1 MRAMHDFRVLARYAV
16 FAVFVLSV
24 VVALAAWLLRT
35 RRVSPFGALGRALR
49 GASDP
54 LIRPVEARLVRLG
67 GNPVNAAWWLVVVV
81 ALGGIVLLSLLD
93 WAVGTVYGITA
104 AAGGGPRAVLAFL
117 IGALYSILFAAL
129 LIRVIGSWFGVFRY
143 SRWMRPAYVLTD
155 WLVEPIRR
163 LLPPMGALDWSP
175 LVAWL
180 VLWLL
185 KQLLLKAV
193 FF

>member
-1 MRAMHDFRVLARYAV
+1 MHDFRVLVRYAV

-24 VVALAAWLLRT
+24 VVAFTAWLVRA

-49 GASDP
+49 AASDP
-54 LIRPVEARLVRLG
+54 LIRPVEMRLVRLG
-67 GNPVNAAWWLVVVV
+67 GNPVNAGWWLVVVV
-81 ALGGIVLLSLLD
+81 ALGGVVLLSLLE
-93 WAVGTVYGITA
+93 WAVGLFYGISA

-117 IGALYSILFAAL
+117 IGALYSVLFAAL
-129 LIRVIGSWFGVFRY
+129 LLRVIGSWFGLFRY
-143 SRWMRPAYVLTD
+143 SRWMRPAYALTD

-185 KQLLLKAV
+185 KQLLLNV
-193 FF
+193 VLL

>member
-1 MRAMHDFRVLARYAV
+1 MHDFRVLVRYAV

-24 VVALAAWLLRT
+24 VVAFTAWLVRA

-49 GASDP
+49 AASDP
-54 LIRPVEARLVRLG
+54 LIRPVEMRLVRLG
-67 GNPVNAAWWLVVVV
+67 GNPVNAGWWLVVVV
-81 ALGGIVLLSLLD
+81 ALGGVVLLSLLD
-93 WAVGTVYGITA
+93 WAVGLFYGISA

-117 IGALYSILFAAL
+117 IGALYSVLFAAL
-129 LIRVIGSWFGVFRY
+129 LLRVIGSWFGLFRY
-143 SRWMRPAYVLTD
+143 ARWMRPAYALTD

-185 KQLLLKAV
+185 KQLLLNV
-193 FF
+193 VLL

>member
-1 MRAMHDFRVLARYAV
+1 MHDFRVLVRYAV

-24 VVALAAWLLRT
+24 VVAFTAWLVRA

-49 GASDP
+49 AASDP
-54 LIRPVEARLVRLG
+54 LIRPVEVRLVRLG
-67 GNPVNAAWWLVVVV
+67 GNPVNAGWWLVVVV
-81 ALGGIVLLSLLD
+81 ALGGVVLLSLLE
-93 WAVGTVYGITA
+93 WAVGLFYGISA

-117 IGALYSILFAAL
+117 IGALYSVLFAAL
-129 LIRVIGSWFGVFRY
+129 LLRVIGSWFGLFRY
-143 SRWMRPAYVLTD
+143 SRWMRPAYALTD

-185 KQLLLKAV
+185 KQLLLNV
-193 FF
+193 VLL

>member
-1 MRAMHDFRVLARYAV
+1 VHDFRVLARYAV

-24 VVALAAWLLRT
+24 VVAFAAWLVRA

-49 GASDP
+49 AASDP
-54 LIRPVEARLVRLG
+54 LIRPVEARVVRLG
-67 GNPVNAAWWLVVVV
+67 GNPVNAGWWLVVIV
-81 ALGGIVLLSLLD
+81 ALGGVVLLSLLD
-93 WAVGTVYGITA
+93 WAVGIYYGISA
-104 AAGGGPRAVLAFL
+104 AAGGGPRAMLAFL
-117 IGALYSILFAAL
+117 IGALYSVLFAAL
-129 LIRVIGSWFGVFRY
+129 LLRVIGSWFGLFRY
-143 SRWMRPAYVLTD
+143 SRWMRPAYALTD

-185 KQLLLKAV
+185 KQLLLSVV

>member
-1 MRAMHDFRVLARYAV
+1 MHDFRVLVRYAV

-24 VVALAAWLLRT
+24 VVAFTAWLVRA

-49 GASDP
+49 AASDP
-54 LIRPVEARLVRLG
+54 LIRPVEMRLVRLG
-67 GNPVNAAWWLVVVV
+67 GNPVNAGWWLVVVV
-81 ALGGIVLLSLLD
+81 ALGGVVLLSLLD
-93 WAVGTVYGITA
+93 WAVGLFYGISA
-104 AAGGGPRAVLAFL
+104 AAGGGPRAMLAFL
-117 IGALYSILFAAL
+117 IGALYSVLFAAL
-129 LIRVIGSWFGVFRY
+129 LLRVIGSWFGLFRY
-143 SRWMRPAYVLTD
+143 SRWMRPAYALTD

-185 KQLLLKAV
+185 KQLLLNV
-193 FF
+193 VLL

>member
-1 MRAMHDFRVLARYAV
+1 MHDFRVLVRYAV
-16 FAVFVLSV
+16 FAVSVLSV
-24 VVALAAWLLRT
+24 VVAFTAWLVRA

-49 GASDP
+49 AASDP
-54 LIRPVEARLVRLG
+54 LIRPVEMRLVRLG
-67 GNPVNAAWWLVVVV
+67 GNPVNAGWWLVVVV
-81 ALGGIVLLSLLD
+81 ALGGVVLLSLLD
-93 WAVGTVYGITA
+93 WAVGLFYGISA

-117 IGALYSILFAAL
+117 IGALYSVLFAAL
-129 LIRVIGSWFGVFRY
+129 LLRVIGSWFGLFRY
-143 SRWMRPAYVLTD
+143 SRWMRPAYALTD

-185 KQLLLKAV
+185 KQLLLNV
-193 FF
+193 VLL

>member
-1 MRAMHDFRVLARYAV
+1 MHDFRVLVRYAV

-24 VVALAAWLLRT
+24 VVAFTAWLVRA

-49 GASDP
+49 AASDP
-54 LIRPVEARLVRLG
+54 LIRPVEMRLVRLG
-67 GNPVNAAWWLVVVV
+67 GNPVNAGWWLVVVV
-81 ALGGIVLLSLLD
+81 ALGGVVLLSLLD
-93 WAVGTVYGITA
+93 WAVGLFYGISA

-117 IGALYSILFAAL
+117 IGALYSVLFAAL
-129 LIRVIGSWFGVFRY
+129 LLRVIGSWFGLFRY
-143 SRWMRPAYVLTD
+143 SRWMRPAYALTD

-185 KQLLLKAV
+185 KQLLLNV
-193 FF
+193 VLL

>member
-1 MRAMHDFRVLARYAV
+1 MHDFRVLVRYAV

-24 VVALAAWLLRT
+24 VVAFTAWLVRA

-49 GASDP
+49 AASDP
-54 LIRPVEARLVRLG
+54 LIRPVEVRLVRLG
-67 GNPVNAAWWLVVVV
+67 GNPVNAGWWLVVVV
-81 ALGGIVLLSLLD
+81 ALGGVVLLSLLD
-93 WAVGTVYGITA
+93 WAVGLFYGISA

-117 IGALYSILFAAL
+117 IGALYSVLFAAL
-129 LIRVIGSWFGVFRY
+129 LLRVIGSWFGLFRY
-143 SRWMRPAYVLTD
+143 SRWMRPAYALTD

-185 KQLLLKAV
+185 KQLLLNV
-193 FF
+193 VLL